1 MQVLIAKFL
10 FPHYK
15 LKFFRVNAVIRKIN
29 DKLQT
34 LCHEYNFHYISNNQI
49 SKELL
54 CEDRVHLSEKGVD
67 IFASNFVN
75 NVNKTIL
82 IMKT

>member
-1 MQVLIAKFL
+1 M
-10 FPHYK
+10 
-15 LKFFRVNAVIRKIN
+15 
-29 DKLQT
+29 QT